1 MEQLHRDVTAAIRSL
16 RSRPGTSILA
26 TVALALGIGLTS
38 TMFSIVDGVFLHGL
52 PFERADRIL
61 YVGEQDPRL
70 AERRPREV
78 PVNDYLEIRAAPRS
92 FEELAAFSEL
102 GADVAAEGTTPRHYQ
117 ASRITPNAFTAL
129 RVRPAIGRVLADADA
144 ADGAA
149 PVAVISNAAW
159 RGQFDRDSGIIG
171 RTIRVNGAPTTVIGV
186 MPAGFGFPHDEDIWL
201 TLPLRTAPT
210 RTAARSVQLFGRL
223 RDGVDTETANTELA
237 ALVTRLAARD
247 GIANLTGTAV
257 PYVGRFISRQITS
270 ALSTMLVAVF
280 GVLVIA
286 CFNVSNLLLARA
298 ADRVH
303 EVAVQLAIGAPRWR
317 LIRQLL
323 IEGLLLSAAGATA
336 GIAIA
341 FAGVS
346 FFNATMADSTPPFWV
361 DVRVDS
367 RVLLFSSIL
376 VIVAAIGSSLMPA
389 LRASRIGAFEVLK
402 DGGRTS
408 TGLGIVRFS
417 RSLVIAEIVLSF
429 ALLIVSGLMIKSVV
443 AVTRLTIPYRTDL
456 LHVRVVFPDRS
467 YPTVDSARQAAE
479 RLLELAVAEPGVASA
494 AIVTGL
500 PDNAG
505 REPFATDLATAESD
519 VGRRPRARRVSVSPG
534 FFATAAIAPIQGR
547 LFDTGDGPGRQPVA
561 IVTADFAQRFP
572 DGALGH
578 RLQVGEEPSA
588 PWRTIVGVVPRL
600 VVANTTSPSTP
611 PDTIL
616 LPFAQAPSRWTTLL
630 VATTGEPGEAL
641 PAVQRAA
648 GRLDK
653 DLPLAQVT
661 TVARLFHDQSWPIR
675 LFGTVFA
682 AFGLTALLLA
692 AAGLYGVMAFGV
704 RTRTQEVGIRMA
716 LGASPSS
723 IVFMLLR
730 QAAVMLGA
738 GMAIGLGIGGWLSQ
752 QLRLFLFGVEPWDP
766 SVMATITLVL
776 TAVGLA
782 ATFVPARRA
791 ASIDPMAA
799 LRDR

>member
-1 MEQLHRDVTAAIRSL
+1 M
-16 RSRPGTSILA
+16 
-26 TVALALGIGLTS
+26 
-38 TMFSIVDGVFLHGL
+38 
-52 PFERADRIL
+52 
-61 YVGEQDPRL
+61 
-70 AERRPREV
+70 
-78 PVNDYLEIRAAPRS
+78 
-92 FEELAAFSEL
+92 
-102 GADVAAEGTTPRHYQ
+102 
-117 ASRITPNAFTAL
+117 
-129 RVRPAIGRVLADADA
+129 
-144 ADGAA
+144 
-149 PVAVISNAAW
+149 
-159 RGQFDRDSGIIG
+159 
-171 RTIRVNGAPTTVIGV
+171 
-186 MPAGFGFPHDEDIWL
+186 
-201 TLPLRTAPT
+201 
-210 RTAARSVQLFGRL
+210 
-223 RDGVDTETANTELA
+223 
-237 ALVTRLAARD
+237 
-247 GIANLTGTAV
+247 
-257 PYVGRFISRQITS
+257 
-270 ALSTMLVAVF
+270 
-280 GVLVIA
+280 
-286 CFNVSNLLLARA
+286 
-298 ADRVH
+298 
-303 EVAVQLAIGAPRWR
+303 
-317 LIRQLL
+317 
-323 IEGLLLSAAGATA
+323 
-336 GIAIA
+336 
-341 FAGVS
+341 
-346 FFNATMADSTPPFWV
+346 
-361 DVRVDS
+361 
-367 RVLLFSSIL
+367 
-376 VIVAAIGSSLMPA
+376 
-389 LRASRIGAFEVLK
+389 
-402 DGGRTS
+402 
-408 TGLGIVRFS
+408 
-417 RSLVIAEIVLSF
+417 
-429 ALLIVSGLMIKSVV
+429 
-443 AVTRLTIPYRTDL
+443 
-456 LHVRVVFPDRS
+456 
-467 YPTVDSARQAAE
+467 
-479 RLLELAVAEPGVASA
+479 
-494 AIVTGL
+494 TGL

-505 REPFATDLATAESD
+505 REPFATDLAPAESD

-653 DLPLAQVT
+653 DLPLIQVT
-661 TVARLFHDQSWPIR
+661 TVARLLHDQSWPIR

-776 TAVGLA
+776 AAVGLA
-782 ATFVPARRA
+782 ATCVPARRA
-791 ASIDPMAA
+791 AAIDPMAA